1 MKNYKITIQYDGT
14 RYNGW
19 QRLGNTQNTIQGKIE
34 DVLSRMVGHSV
45 EIHGS
50 GRTDKGVHACGQVA
64 NFKINT
70 EFSASEIKDYL
81 NRYLPEDIAV
91 IDACEVHERFHSR
104 LCVKSKTYIYRI
116 WNSDVPDVFRHK
128 YMYTVEDK
136 LDFDA
141 MKKTAEYMLGTHDF
155 SGFSSLKKHKKSTVR
170 TIYKL
175 TVDKQNDEIII
186 TVKGNGFLYNMVRII
201 SGTILE
207 AGLGL
212 RTPESVLEIFES
224 KTREMAGKT
233 LPAKGLM
240 LLEVDYGED

>member
-19 QRLGNTQNTIQGKIE
+19 QRLGNTSNTIQGKIE

-70 EFSASEIKDYL
+70 ELSVLEIKDYL

-91 IDACEVHERFHSR
+91 IDACEINERFHSR
-104 LCVKSKTYIYRI
+104 LCVKSKTYVYRI
-116 WNSDVPDVFRHK
+116 WNSNVPDVFRHK

-136 LDFDA
+136 LNLDA

-155 SGFSSLKKHKKSTVR
+155 SGLSSLKKYKKSTVR
-170 TIYKL
+170 TIYKI
-175 TVDKQNDEIII
+175 TVEKQDAEIII
-186 TVKGNGFLYNMVRII
+186 TVNGNGFLYNMVRII

-212 RTPESVLEIFES
+212 RVPESVLDIFEN